1 MCRTRIGRARLIALI
16 VGWGLL
22 FTALWFYQRSEIRDR
37 ELGLLRLDPLGLQ
50 AFPEAHP
57 TRSARRIVVL
67 FGDSRA
73 AEWIAPGEDPEIE
86 YINRGIPA
94 QTSAQVFG
102 RYAAHVAPIQPD
114 ILVVQVGINDLKAI
128 AIFPGERDRIIA
140 QCQANIDAIVRAAR
154 ASQATV
160 ILTTIIPAGEIPL
173 DQRLAWSPAV
183 DPAILQ
189 VNAHIRAL
197 AGEHVLV
204 LDTVPLLT
212 DSAGVLRSEYQRDYL
227 HLNARGYAVLN
238 EQLGALLR
246 RSAE

>member
-1 MCRTRIGRARLIALI
+1 MSQMRIGRAWLIALI

-50 AFPEAHP
+50 AFPESHP
-57 TRSARRIVVL
+57 TRSARRLVVL

-73 AEWIAPGEDPEIE
+73 AEWTAPGADSEIE

-114 ILVVQVGINDLKAI
+114 IVVVQVGINDLKAI
-128 AIFPGERDRIIA
+128 AHFPSAYDQIVA
-140 QCQANIDAIVRAAR
+140 QCEANIDAIVRAAR
-154 ASQATV
+154 AGHATV
-160 ILTTIIPAGEIPL
+160 VLTTIIPVGEIPL

-183 DPAILQ
+183 DRAILQ

-197 AGEHVLV
+197 EGEQVLV
-204 LDTVPLLT
+204 LDTAPLLT
-212 DSAGVLRSEYQRDYL
+212 DSAGVLRAEYQRDYL

-246 RSAE
+246 ISTE

>member
-1 MCRTRIGRARLIALI
+1 MLRMPLSRSVLVVLLIGW
-16 VGWGLL
+16 VLL
-22 FTALWFYQRSEIRDR
+22 FAAIWFYQRSEIRDR

-57 TRSARRIVVL
+57 PRSARRTIVL

-73 AEWIAPGEDPEIE
+73 AEWTMPGADSEIQ

-128 AIFPGERDRIIA
+128 ALFPGERDRIIA

-183 DPAILQ
+183 DQAILQ
-189 VNAHIRAL
+189 VNAHIREL
-197 AGEHVLV
+197 AAEQVLV
-204 LDTVPLLT
+204 LDTAPLLT
-212 DSAGVLRSEYQRDYL
+212 DSAGVLRAEYQRDYL

-238 EQLGALLR
+238 EQLTALIQR
-246 RSAE
+246 TTK